1 MPQILLKNLY
11 FYENKTKNEIFQCLN
26 GIAFLKDKEYAQSC
40 DGKTTI
46 NLETLN

>member
-1 MPQILLKNLY
+1 MRFDTLSDLKNY
-11 FYENKTKNEIFQCLN
+11 KNEIFQCLN
-26 GIAFLKDKEYAQSC
+26 GIAFLKAKEYAQSC